1 MQNFG
6 LDSSYYPPKWLGL
19 RGSNDKSY
27 EFAHMLRDGEKFEFS
42 ALKPKEEYDLVVVG
56 AGISGLSGALFY
68 QNKFGKDKK
77 ILILDNHD
85 DFGGHAR
92 RNKFQLKNGTIL
104 SYGGSESFQSPKTLY
119 SKEVNSLLEQI
130 GINVDSLAKRF
141 DVNFYPDLKLSR
153 GAYFSK
159 SEFGIDKVVSGNPG
173 SVLSDEV
180 PKDKL
185 NARDIQS
192 FINDFPMSK
201 KDREDLIELF
211 QDNQDYFAGKS
222 LKEKE
227 KLMAK
232 TSYKDFL
239 KNYVKLSDEAIKF
252 FEGTTDEFMALGIDA
267 VLCDDAR
274 AAFLP
279 GFDSMGLEPLDE
291 ESLAEMEE
299 PYIYHCADGNATV
312 ARLIVKK

>member
-1 MQNFG
+1 M
-6 LDSSYYPPKWLGL
+6 
-19 RGSNDKSY
+19 
-27 EFAHMLRDGEKFEFS
+27 
-42 ALKPKEEYDLVVVG
+42 
-56 AGISGLSGALFY
+56 
-68 QNKFGKDKK
+68 
-77 ILILDNHD
+77 
-85 DFGGHAR
+85 
-92 RNKFQLKNGTIL
+92 
-104 SYGGSESFQSPKTLY
+104 
-119 SKEVNSLLEQI
+119 NSLLEQI

-267 VLCDDAR
+267 VSCDDAR

>member
-1 MQNFG
+1 M
-6 LDSSYYPPKWLGL
+6 
-19 RGSNDKSY
+19 
-27 EFAHMLRDGEKFEFS
+27 H
-42 ALKPKEEYDLVVVG
+42 V
-56 AGISGLSGALFY
+56 IS
-68 QNKFGKDKK
+68 K
-77 ILILDNHD
+77 
-85 DFGGHAR
+85 
-92 RNKFQLKNGTIL
+92 
-104 SYGGSESFQSPKTLY
+104 
-119 SKEVNSLLEQI
+119 VLLMI
-130 GINVDSLAKRF
+130 F
-141 DVNFYPDLKLSR
+141 
-153 GAYFSK
+153 
-159 SEFGIDKVVSGNPG
+159 
-173 SVLSDEV
+173 
-180 PKDKL
+180 
-185 NARDIQS
+185 
-192 FINDFPMSK
+192 NDFPMSK

-312 ARLIVKK
+312 ARLIVKKMIPQICAGGDDMDSITLAHFDYSKLDNPAHNVRIRLIAL